1 MVVTKKTGY
10 LKKFKTV
17 KVSKYQK
24 IIQQLPLL
32 SDTQVLFFCDNVI
45 SVHSK
50 HLYNNFIKSISERI
64 SKLIIPF
71 KLPEFLGLYYEE
83 FNIAIQPS
91 FCQNLL
97 QYRTLAKRSYN
108 C

>member
-1 MVVTKKTGY
+1 M
-10 LKKFKTV
+10 

-24 IIQQLPLL
+24 IIQQLPML
-32 SDTQVLFFCDNVI
+32 SDTQVLFFCDNAI
-45 SVHSK
+45 SVRSK
-50 HLYNNFIKSISERI
+50 HLIKSTSERI
-64 SKLIIPF
+64 LQLIILF

-83 FNIAIQPS
+83 LNTGIQPA

-97 QYRTLAKRSYN
+97 RYRTLGIRTYN

>member
-1 MVVTKKTGY
+1 
-10 LKKFKTV
+10 V

-32 SDTQVLFFCDNVI
+32 SDTQVLFFRDNVI
-45 SVHSK
+45 SVHNK
-50 HLYNNFIKSISERI
+50 HLCNNLIKSISERI
-64 SKLIIPF
+64 FQLIILF
-71 KLPEFLGLYYEE
+71 KLPEFLTLYYEE
-83 FNIAIQPS
+83 LNTGIQPS

-97 QYRTLAKRSYN
+97 QYRTLAKRTYN